1 MAKKRKRKSTP
12 KTKSKK
18 RSKNQ
23 RILQAH
29 TQKKSTPLLMQ
40 AVHLLKQK
48 KMDRALKVASDALK
62 FASKQQ
68 EKQLAHQV
76 MAEAHFRLAMLGNV
90 NQQLPKLKQALSLTP
105 DDARIRFYH
114 AIALWRQDNLAE
126 ALKDLQFVA
135 RREPNRPGL
144 HFLLQLANLANGTS
158 WTPSQLNSSETQTLQ
173 TIDKILSHRG
183 KSKSQASLPSTNAEI
198 WQPLLEMYT
207 GHKSHPVEPLK
218 KIAAKSNNASLK
230 SILHYYEGVAA
241 MRKGNGEQARR
252 AWSQAQKTGCTTPWL
267 NDNLAYRLRER
278 ANELAK
284 EGKWSEIVN
293 LTTLTS
299 EELQDRILSETIGLA
314 YFHLGY
320 EKAQAKKWSRAAH
333 YWRKA
338 ELWASSRHI
347 AQNLALAEEALEN
360 WSKAAQA
367 WRDMVRRRPR
377 SKKNPDYLT
386 DNQVAG
392 IWQHLAECYRN
403 IDDFDEMVASL
414 KNAVKYDGQNI
425 ELRMDLARVCYVND
439 YEDAARKQF
448 EAVLEIDPNHIEAL
462 LPLAHIQFER
472 QWNTSIPLWK
482 RVLDIHP
489 KHSEAR
495 EGLAKAYL
503 KKLNSAMWLGKSK
516 LKKMT
521 EELLQD
527 LPDHP
532 LLLIGIAE
540 KYHYLRDKKQSL
552 DFYLRAYRA
561 DPENVRM
568 VDIILQSLLTIGA
581 ERELEALIPQVSQIS
596 TLLPGF
602 WLDLARKIL
611 RNEDD
616 PKWIKIYLEE
626 AIELADRD
634 YVEESRATLLMRAYE
649 LIERVAPASLCR
661 YVAQRIRKEVPN
673 SGAIEFVK
681 ACEAL
686 EDDDE
691 RNAKRWFNKAKR
703 NARRAKDQS
712 AVEFIEEMENI
723 NFSMPNF
730 DLRAGFLAHLLD
742 MLPDGVDLDDL
753 FD

>member
-1 MAKKRKRKSTP
+1 
-12 KTKSKK
+12 
-18 RSKNQ
+18 
-23 RILQAH
+23 
-29 TQKKSTPLLMQ
+29 MQ
-40 AVHLLKQK
+40 ALRLLRQK
-48 KMDRALKVASDALK
+48 KMDRALKVASDAFK
-62 FASKQQ
+62 FASTEE
-68 EKQLAHQV
+68 EKQETRQV
-76 MAEAHFRLAMLGNV
+76 MAEVHFRLAMQGDA
-90 NQQLPKLKQALSLTP
+90 NQQLQTLKKALSLTP

-114 AIALWRQDNLAE
+114 AIALWRQDNLPE

-135 RREPNRPGL
+135 RREPNRPGI
-144 HFLLQLANLANGTS
+144 HFLLQLANLANEKS
-158 WTPSQLNSSETQTLQ
+158 WTPSELNSSETQTLQ
-173 TIDKILSHRG
+173 TIDKILSHRS
-183 KSKSQASLPSTNAEI
+183 KSKSQASLPSTNTEI
-198 WQPLLEMYT
+198 WQPLLAMYT
-207 GHKSHPVEPLK
+207 GHKSNPVEPLK
-218 KIAAKSNNASLK
+218 EIAAKSKNTRIK

-241 MRKGNGEQARR
+241 MRKGDGEHARQ
-252 AWSQAQKTGCTTPWL
+252 AWSQAQKTGIRAAWL

-284 EGKWSEIVN
+284 EEKWSEIVS

-299 EELQDRILSETIGLA
+299 DELDDRILSETIGLA

-320 EKAQAKKWSRAAH
+320 EKAQAKKWSRAAY

-338 ELWASSRHI
+338 EEWASSRHI

-360 WSKAAQA
+360 WSNAAEA

-392 IWQHLAECYRN
+392 IWEHLAECYRN
-403 IDDFDEMVASL
+403 TDDFDEMMASL
-414 KNAVKYDGQNI
+414 KNAIKYNGQNI
-425 ELRMDLARVCYVND
+425 ELRMDLARVCYAND

-448 EAVLEIDPNHIEAL
+448 EAILKIDPNHIEAL
-462 LPLAHIQFER
+462 VPLAHIQLER
-472 QWNTSIPLWK
+472 QWYASIPLWK
-482 RVLDIHP
+482 RILALQP

-503 KKLNSAMWLGKSK
+503 NKLNSAMWLGKPA

-521 EELLQD
+521 EELLED

-540 KYHYLRDKKQSL
+540 KYHYLRDNKQSL
-552 DFYLRAYRA
+552 DFYLRAYQA

-568 VDIILQSLLTIGA
+568 VDLILQNLLTMGA
-581 ERELEALIPQVSQIS
+581 ERELEALIPQISQIS

-602 WLDLARKIL
+602 WLDLARKAL
-611 RNEDD
+611 RNEEDT
-616 PKWIKIYLEE
+616 KWIKIYLEE
-626 AIELADRD
+626 AVELADRD
-634 YVEESRATLLMRAYE
+634 YVQESKATLLMRAFE

-661 YVAQRIRKEVPN
+661 YFAERIRKEVPN

-712 AVEFIEEMENI
+712 AAQFIEEMETI
-723 NFSMPNF
+723 NFSMPDF
-730 DLRAGFLAHLLD
+730 GMRAGFLAHLLD